1 MRGSPPDRRWNVYS
15 LRPSCAGVRTTEPP
29 ARIARGN
36 LAALLLIAALSA
48 MTSEATLADTE
59 IALIPAPQTLVSGE
73 GQFRL
78 DTGTPIV
85 ITAADDIE
93 THAVATDL
101 QLRLRSATGWD
112 FPILTLGDD
121 LDQSGAISLVRD
133 ESFTGGAEGYTLQ
146 VSAAGV
152 IITAGTPAGLFYG
165 TRTLL
170 QLLPPEVFGTEG
182 AAVTTG
188 DREPERTPPERAAP
202 EPAVPAPA
210 AGWTVPAVRIE
221 DAPRFGWRGLL
232 LDCGRHFM
240 TVDYVKRMI
249 DLLAI
254 HKLNRLHWH
263 LTEDQG
269 WRLEIRK
276 YPRLTEIGAWRSY
289 ADGSSYGGY
298 YTQQQVREIVA
309 YAERRH
315 VIIVPEIELPGHCR
329 AALAAYPELSCNGG
343 PHTVATRWGVFADV
357 YCAGNDDVF
366 RFLED
371 VLVEVMELF
380 PGEYIHI
387 GGDEVP
393 KQRWQECP
401 QCQTRIAA
409 ENLAD
414 VDELQS
420 WFIRRIDRF
429 LTAHDRKLIGWD
441 EILAGG
447 LAPEATVQSWR
458 GFAGALAAARAGHDA
473 IVSPTSHA
481 YFDYDVGRT
490 DLAKVYSFDPVP
502 PELTAAEAKHI
513 LGGEM
518 NMWTEYAPQEKVD
531 GKVFPRLL
539 AMAEVLWTGPQQHGF
554 NGFFRRVRKHY
565 ERLDR
570 MGVRYGP
577 EARPVVITPCYD
589 RDRDGFMITCT
600 IDSELPGDDAAIR
613 YTLDGEPVSAESR
626 RYRDSFFADGT
637 VSVRARAFVA
647 TTPYGSEVS
656 ATAVDHAALGRSVQ
670 LTEPA
675 AERYRSGGNERLTD
689 GLGGT
694 IDHRDGHWT
703 GFEGVDLI
711 AVIDL
716 GEQTIVHQMSAN
728 FLQRSAAWIF
738 LPREVEFAVSDDGES
753 FTVVGS
759 DSHEISGRR
768 SDRKIE
774 EFKLPVSGLTARYV
788 QLRARNLGLCPAW
801 HPGAGKPA
809 WLFCDEILVR

>member
-1 MRGSPPDRRWNVYS
+1 
-15 LRPSCAGVRTTEPP
+15 
-29 ARIARGN
+29 
-36 LAALLLIAALSA
+36 LITALSA
-48 MTSEATLADTE
+48 ATSNATLADTE
-59 IALIPAPQTLVSGE
+59 IALIPAPQSLVSGE

-78 DTGTPIV
+78 DASTPIV
-85 ITAADDIE
+85 ITAADDAE
-93 THAVATDL
+93 TRAVATDL

-112 FPILTLGDD
+112 FPILMAGGDPA
-121 LDQSGAISLVRD
+121 QSGAIVLVRE

-146 VSAAGV
+146 ASAAGV

-182 AAVTTG
+182 AAIADG
-188 DREPERTPPERAAP
+188 DRAPERAEPERAEPERAAP
-202 EPAVPAPA
+202 ERAAPVPAAPVPAAPAPAEPAPAAPA

-289 ADGSSYGGY
+289 DDGSSYGGY

-309 YAERRH
+309 YAASRH
-315 VIIVPEIELPGHCR
+315 VTIVPEIELPGHCR

-357 YCAGNDDVF
+357 YCAGNDEVF

-371 VLVEVMELF
+371 VLIEVMELF

-393 KQRWQECP
+393 KQRWQECS
-401 QCQTRIAA
+401 QCQARIAA

-429 LTAHDRKLIGWD
+429 LTAHGRKLIGWD
-441 EILAGG
+441 EILTGG

-490 DLAKVYSFDPVP
+490 NLAKVYSFDPVP

-513 LGGEM
+513 IGGEM

-531 GKVFPRLL
+531 SKVFPRLL
-539 AMAEVLWTGPQQHGF
+539 AMAEVLWTGPQQGSF
-554 NGFFRRVRKHY
+554 KAFFGRVRKHY

-577 EARPVVITPCYD
+577 EARPVVITPRYEAG
-589 RDRDGFMITCT
+589 RDGFLITCS
-600 IDSELPGDDAAIR
+600 IDSELPGDDGVIR
-613 YTLDGEPVSAESR
+613 YTLDGKPVTAESR
-626 RYRDSFFADGT
+626 RYRDPFFAEGT

-647 TTPYGSEVS
+647 ATPYGSEAS
-656 ATAVDHAALGRSVQ
+656 ATAVDHAALGRPVQ
-670 LTEPA
+670 LADPP
-675 AERYRSGGNERLTD
+675 AERYRSDRNERLTD
-689 GLGGT
+689 GLRGT

-716 GEQTIVHQMSAN
+716 GEQTVVHEMSAG

-738 LPREVEFAVSDDGES
+738 LPREVEFAVSGDGES
-753 FTVVGS
+753 FTVVGL
-759 DSHEISGRR
+759 DDHEISGRR
-768 SDRKIE
+768 SDRKVE
-774 EFKLPVSGLTARYV
+774 EFKIAVSGLAAR
-788 QLRARNLGLCPAW
+788 
-801 HPGAGKPA
+801 
-809 WLFCDEILVR
+809 